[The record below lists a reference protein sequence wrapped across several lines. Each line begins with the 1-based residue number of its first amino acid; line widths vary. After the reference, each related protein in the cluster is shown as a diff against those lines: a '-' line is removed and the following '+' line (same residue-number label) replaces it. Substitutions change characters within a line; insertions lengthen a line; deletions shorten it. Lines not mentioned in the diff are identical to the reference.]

1 MPSHHDRATQ
11 QPAAAQNV
19 LIVRTSSMG
28 DLVHT
33 LPAIT
38 ELKAHHPHL
47 SISWLTEAAFADI
60 PALHPGISE
69 VIPITWRRWRS
80 QLLHRATWRELGALR
95 RKLRDTPW
103 KMVLDCQGLFKSA
116 AFAALAGGP
125 LVVGYDHGSVRERIA
140 CLFYQRRHPVSWRL
154 SAVQRNRRLFA
165 AAFGYH
171 TSGVPD
177 FGLTAGPR
185 PPWLQTG
192 PYAVMLHATS
202 RIAKA
207 WPETMWTTLGRRL
220 HAEQGLRVVLP
231 WGSATERQRS
241 ERLAAAIPD
250 ATVAPHTR
258 IKEAAS
264 LIGHAT
270 AVIGVDTG
278 LTHLANALNVPL
290 VALYT
295 DTDPAQTGV
304 VESPRAMNLGN
315 VAKCPTVENVWHA
328 LRTVRGEWHDA

>member
-47 SISWLTEAAFADI
+47 RISWLTEAAFADI

-69 VIPITWRRWRS
+69 VIPIAWRQWRR
-80 QLLHRATWRELGALR
+80 QLLHRRGPHTCIKDA
-95 RKLRDTPW
+95 
-103 KMVLDCQGLFKSA
+103 
-116 AFAALAGGP
+116 AAL
-125 LVVGYDHGSVRERIA
+125 
-140 CLFYQRRHPVSWRL
+140 
-154 SAVQRNRRLFA
+154 
-165 AAFGYH
+165 
-171 TSGVPD
+171 
-177 FGLTAGPR
+177 
-185 PPWLQTG
+185 
-192 PYAVMLHATS
+192 M
-202 RIAKA
+202 
-207 WPETMWTTLGRRL
+207 
-220 HAEQGLRVVLP
+220 
-231 WGSATERQRS
+231 
-241 ERLAAAIPD
+241 
-250 ATVAPHTR
+250 
-258 IKEAAS
+258 
-264 LIGHAT
+264 GHAA

-315 VAKCPTVENVWHA
+315 VAQCPTVDNVWHA
-328 LRTVRGEWHDA
+328 LRTVQGEWHDA